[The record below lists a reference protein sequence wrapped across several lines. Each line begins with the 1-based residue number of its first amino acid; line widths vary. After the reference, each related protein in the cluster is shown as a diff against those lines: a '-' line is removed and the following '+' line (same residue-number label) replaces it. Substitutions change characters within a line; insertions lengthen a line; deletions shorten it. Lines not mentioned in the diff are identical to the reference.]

1 MMNLKFWK
9 TSYYST
15 SSDGSTA
22 GSIFRILFGLLAIY
36 LIIAAVIGIWWS
48 REPDLFDVTENA
60 QNYAKEDGVEKLV
73 TGYTTATAFHRVA
86 ETLLEKN
93 GGYISNDKF
102 PPGLWLDNITN
113 WEFGV
118 LTQIRDMSRSMRIDF
133 ARSQSQSAED
143 KDLQL
148 AEGQFFFD
156 NSSWIFPRTED
167 EYTKGNELVRSYAKR
182 LASEA
187 DADGQFYARAD
198 NLQKWLEGVAS
209 RLGNLSQQLSASV
222 GKRQLD
228 LALAGDANATQSTET
243 ASDASVK
250 TPWLQ
255 LDDIFYEARG
265 QTWALIH
272 LLRAVEVD
280 FKDVLEDKNA
290 AVSLRQ
296 IVRELEGTQETVL
309 SPMILNGE
317 GLGFVANHSLVMGS
331 YISRANAGIIDLQAL
346 LSSG

>member
-1 MMNLKFWK
+1 MNWKFWK

-15 SSDGSTA
+15 SADGSTA
-22 GSIFRILFGLLAIY
+22 VSVLRILLGLIAIY
-36 LIIAAVIGIWWS
+36 LLVAALIGIWWS
-48 REPDLFDVTENA
+48 REPDLFDVTANA
-60 QNYAKEDGVEKLV
+60 EVYAVDDGVEKIV
-73 TGYTTATAFHRVA
+73 TGYTTATTLHRIA
-86 ETLLEKN
+86 DTLLEKH
-93 GGYISNDKF
+93 GGYISNDIS
-102 PPGLWLDNITN
+102 PPGWWLDNISN

-143 KDLQL
+143 KDLQV
-148 AEGQFFFD
+148 AEGQYFFD
-156 NSSWIFPRTED
+156 NSSWAFPATES
-167 EYTKGNELVRSYAKR
+167 EYRRGNKLIRSYAKR

-228 LALAGDANATQSTET
+228 LALAGDANATQSTAT
-243 ASDASVK
+243 ASDESVK
-250 TPWLQ
+250 TPWTQ
-255 LDDIFYEARG
+255 LDDVFFEARG

-272 LLRAVEVD
+272 LLRAVEID

-296 IVRELEGTQETVL
+296 IVRELEGTQETIL